1 MCRPSQPTTSTGSE
15 GRRGW
20 RRREK
25 PSRSCHRRRKETCAA
40 SSGRSGRPSPAA
52 PSRISTTKR
61 PRLRGPEAMKGRSD
75 PMSPGAGTRIVDA
88 VASTDADSS
97 LRPEASRTPIIPLH
111 RGAELF
117 PGVHRGGLPFGLR
130 ELLHVGDNR
139 PAPPSELEPGPAV
152 RERREDVVGRDV
164 AAVAD
169 AVHMPPVRR
178 MQRDDLPGPIPPGVG
193 ILEILE
199 GDGTRA
205 ALDDLPLVRLPFQT
219 RILGSVIGAPRE
231 RKVERDAERDADAIF
246 GYTGPVPSDF
256 FCHHFAAWQPRHA
269 RSALGRDKSCRVFA
283 PSARLDRWNSL
294 RLRGF
299 LIRLSEKGGDELA
312 SRTHGFPAAA
322 AAWKFLTI

>member
-15 GRRGW
+15 GRGGW

-25 PSRSCHRRRKETCAA
+25 PSRSYHRRRKEPCAE
-40 SSGRSGRPSPAA
+40 SSGRSGRRSPAS
-52 PSRISTTKR
+52 PFRISTTKH

-164 AAVAD
+164 AAGCD
-169 AVHMPPVRR
+169 APPTPPRSTVPRAA
-178 MQRDDLPGPIPPGVG
+178 LPGPRPHRY
-193 ILEILE
+193 
-199 GDGTRA
+199 GTR
-205 ALDDLPLVRLPFQT
+205 P
-219 RILGSVIGAPRE
+219 
-231 RKVERDAERDADAIF
+231 
-246 GYTGPVPSDF
+246 
-256 FCHHFAAWQPRHA
+256 
-269 RSALGRDKSCRVFA
+269 
-283 PSARLDRWNSL
+283 
-294 RLRGF
+294 
-299 LIRLSEKGGDELA
+299 
-312 SRTHGFPAAA
+312 
-322 AAWKFLTI
+322 